1 MAEGRAVPEDTGAPL
16 LLACLCA
23 QWCGTCQSYR
33 ETFAQVAQ
41 LLAGR
46 WGSRLHCVWVDIEDH
61 ADALDSPDVEN
72 FPSLLLAQGQEALFW
87 GPVLPHAAAAERLA
101 QSCFEATMQPP
112 TRSPRPEPSGA
123 DLVRAVWQ
131 LLRRGILQPV
141 GAEPT

>member
-1 MAEGRAVPEDTGAPL
+1 MAEGGAVPEDTGAPL

-87 GPVLPHAAAAERLA
+87 GPVLPHATAAERLA
-101 QSCFEATMQPP
+101 QSCFEVVHPLTERRRQMDPWVNLLVGKVWSLYEQGAL
-112 TRSPRPEPSGA
+112 PRE
-123 DLVRAVWQ
+123 
-131 LLRRGILQPV
+131 
-141 GAEPT
+141 